1 MNFLKFG
8 SSKKYIVFLHGWGSD
23 MNSFLWTKNFFK
35 EFSLL
40 FVDFWGFGKSPEPE
54 RAYAVVD
61 YANDLKNIL
70 DSFEIEELVLVGH
83 SFGGR
88 VSIKFASLFQDFYPS
103 FKLCL
108 VDSAGVLPKRNLRYY
123 FSVFR
128 YKRLKNKVRKSP
140 KEEVKLSKFGS
151 SDYKKLS
158 PVMKKTFVKVVNED
172 LCFDAKNIKAET
184 FIIWGRNDQETKIF
198 MAKKLHRLIK
208 NSKLFVFKNAG
219 HFSFLDDKQ
228 EFLILLD
235 TLCKNL

>member
-35 EFSLL
+35 EYSLL

-61 YANDLKNIL
+61 YVNDLKNIL
-70 DSFEIEELVLVGH
+70 DSFEIEELILVGH

-88 VSIKFASLFQDFYPS
+88 ISIKFASLFQDFYPS

-108 VDSAGVLPKRNLRYY
+108 VDSAGVSPKRNLKYY
-123 FSVFR
+123 FNVFR
-128 YKRLKNKVRKSP
+128 YKRLKNKVRKSL
-140 KEEVKLSKFGS
+140 KEEVKLSNFGS
-151 SDYKKLS
+151 ADYKKLS
-158 PVMKKTFVKVVNED
+158 PIMKQTFVKVVNED
-172 LCFDAKNIKAET
+172 LCFDAKKIRVKT
-184 FIIWGRNDQETKIF
+184 FIIWGSKDKETKIF
-198 MAKKLHRLIK
+198 MARKLHKLME